1 LVIQNQQA
9 VELAHD
15 ETFLRGRHL
24 AMLENMLQVHY
35 QQERQLLVQPQ
46 ELREQQVMEL
56 MVVELMVVQQILP
69 HPEEVY
75 LVSLNSYYPTIYIFY
90 FIFGYF

>member
-1 LVIQNQQA
+1 
-9 VELAHD
+9 
-15 ETFLRGRHL
+15 
-24 AMLENMLQVHY
+24 
-35 QQERQLLVQPQ
+35 VQPQ